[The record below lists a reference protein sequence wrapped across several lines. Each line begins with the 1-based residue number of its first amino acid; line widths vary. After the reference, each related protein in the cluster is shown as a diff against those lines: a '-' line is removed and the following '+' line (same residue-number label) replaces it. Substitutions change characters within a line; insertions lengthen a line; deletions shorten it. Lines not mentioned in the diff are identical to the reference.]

1 MSNSPNSKLLQ
12 LAIPI
17 YRMQTQLF
25 NNAIAGIKAEDAVKR
40 LQERTNHIIWITG
53 NMVNCRYWLA
63 NLLGIE
69 NKDPYE
75 QLFANAKSLDA
86 AASYPSLEQLKKEW
100 HRVSPLLFDRLMAI
114 PDKELQMPFKFGM
127 NVSFIEENKL
137 NMVGMCVDR
146 IAYLLGQMGLMRKAL
161 GYDAMKYDLDEKI
174 MY

>member
-1 MSNSPNSKLLQ
+1 MNTSPSSKMLQ

-25 NNAIAGIKAEDAVKR
+25 NNAIAGIKDEDAKKR
-40 LQERTNHIIWITG
+40 LQERTNHILWMAG

-63 NLLGIE
+63 NLLGIA
-69 NKDPYE
+69 NKDPFGQFFE
-75 QLFANAKSLDA
+75 NAKSLDTA
-86 AASYPSLEQLKKEW
+86 AGYPSLQQLKKEW
-100 HRVSPLLFDRLMAI
+100 HAISPLLFAKLISISDE
-114 PDKELQMPFKFGM
+114 ELQSPFDFGM
-127 NVSFIEENKL
+127 KVSFIEENKL

-146 IAYLLGQMGLMRKAL
+146 VAYLLGQMGLMRKAL

>member
-1 MSNSPNSKLLQ
+1 MNTSPNSEMLQ
-12 LAIPI
+12 LAIPG
-17 YRMQTQLF
+17 YRMHTQLF
-25 NNAIAGIKAEDAVKR
+25 NNAIAGIKDEDAKKR
-40 LQERTNHIIWITG
+40 LQERTNHILWIAG

-63 NLLGIE
+63 NILGIE

-75 QLFANAKSLDA
+75 QLFANARALDT

-100 HRVSPLLFDRLMAI
+100 HRISPLLFSKLI
-114 PDKELQMPFKFGM
+114 SISDKELQTPFKFGM

-137 NMVGMCVDR
+137 NMVGMCLDR